1 MLETKPKTQNT
12 DVNEACEN
20 FPYPAT
26 LTNTSGP
33 TYRMY
38 LISYKAKSCEQVAI
52 WYFKF
57 SFHYDLNCGITSG
70 GRVDRLLRRIRLE
83 ALSED
88 IGR

>member
-52 WYFKF
+52 WYF
-57 SFHYDLNCGITSG
+57 
-70 GRVDRLLRRIRLE
+70 
-83 ALSED
+83 
-88 IGR
+88 